1 MSLMLLLK
9 ILGILK
15 SDSEEI
21 AVVCTRRNCDNTDH
35 VLVLRSSHYESN
47 AEAMKD
53 QLEARRGSA
62 RL

>member
-15 SDSEEI
+15 SESEEI
-21 AVVCTRRNCDNTDH
+21 AIVCTRRNCDNIDY

-53 QLEARRGSA
+53 
-62 RL
+62 